1 MFRLIIFLW
10 CLVFINQAYSDE
22 TCRWQNDIPC
32 AVISAPNSN
41 TISNKI
47 SPTTIINKKQ
57 IEEYNLIDLPAVL
70 KFVNGVQAVQ
80 SGPRGQ
86 QTSVFM
92 RGTNSNHTLVL
103 LNGIPIN
110 DQSTDNGAYDFGQD
124 FMFTVSR
131 VEIYKGTAGAH
142 FGADAIGGAVNL
154 ITDID
159 YTNRLS
165 ISGSNNNRTLEG
177 NYITNFNDW
186 QINVTGGLHNS
197 QSESALAEGTD
208 KDGAQNKSAG
218 INIVRWL
225 SDKLKFRSNLFVR
238 NTLTDLDGHS
248 VLLQNGF
255 DSNNNL
261 YALQTGFDYI
271 TQDSKSYI
279 TLHTHSYDREYNS
292 PGNEFDN
299 YESDSYVVR
308 AEHTKKSSDAF
319 TYGVG
324 VEYKYD
330 TASFDNR
337 GSYNSSLSGDYD
349 NIGIFANLGYN
360 FNNDWS
366 SSLNVRTDN
375 NNIVGSNNSYKL
387 GIMRENLLPK
397 LNLRFNHAE
406 GFKNPSL
413 YELYGADNWGYQGN
427 INLQAEQS
435 VSNEINFDYAFDSNN
450 QLTVSLFR
458 NEIGNLIE
466 YNNNTYTNN
475 STGSLKQSGIELA
488 YGLNYDRNR
497 VTFIGSSLSSEKTDG
512 SAQLRRPELSFGIN
526 YDRALDN
533 NLNVYTNYKYTGEQ
547 LDIHNSNWSTVTM
560 PETHLLDVGVTKNYY
575 GIDIGL
581 SVNNLLDQNY
591 QSPHGFSQ
599 EGRKLNFVLKRRF

>member
-1 MFRLIIFLW
+1 MYKFIILI
-10 CLVFINQAYSDE
+10 CLMLFNSVSADE
-22 TCRWQNDIPC
+22 KCSWQNDIPC
-32 AVISAPNSN
+32 ATISAPNSN
-41 TISNKI
+41 LISNRI
-47 SPTTIINKKQ
+47 SPTTIITKQQ
-57 IEEYNLIDLPAVL
+57 IEAYNLVDLPAVL

-110 DQSTDNGAYDFGQD
+110 DQSTDNGVFDFGQD

-131 VEIYKGTAGAH
+131 VEVYKGTAGAH

-154 ITDID
+154 VTEVDH
-159 YTNRLS
+159 TNRLS
-165 ISGSNNNRTLEG
+165 VTGRGDSQSVAG
-177 NYITNFNDW
+177 NYTTDINGW
-186 QINVTGGLHNS
+186 QVNVTGGIHDS
-197 QSESALAEGTD
+197 QSESALAGGTD
-208 KDGAQNKSAG
+208 KDGARNKSAG
-218 INIVRWL
+218 INIIRWL
-225 SDKLKFRSNLFVR
+225 SDRWTFRSNLLVR
-238 NTLTDLDGHS
+238 NTFTDLDGHS
-248 VLLQNGF
+248 VALQNGF

-261 YALQTGFDYI
+261 YALQTGFDYV

-292 PGNEFDN
+292 PSNEFDN

-349 NIGIFANLGYN
+349 NIGVFANLGYN
-360 FNNDWS
+360 FDNGWS
-366 SSLNVRTDN
+366 SSLNVRTDT

-397 LNLRFNHAE
+397 LNVRFNHAE

-458 NEIGNLIE
+458 NEISNLIE
-466 YNNNTYTNN
+466 YNNSTYTNN
-475 STGSLKQSGIELA
+475 STGSLKQNGIELA

-497 VTFIGSSLSSEKTDG
+497 ITFIGSSLSSEKTDG
-512 SAQLRRPELSFGIN
+512 SAQLRRPELSFGVN

-560 PETHLLDVGVTKNYY
+560 PETHLLDVGLTKNYY

-581 SVNNLLDQNY
+581 SVNNLLDQDF

-599 EGRKLNFVLKRRF
+599 EGRKLNFVMKRRF

>member
-10 CLVFINQAYSDE
+10 YLLFINQAYSNE
-22 TCRWQNDIPC
+22 NCRWQNDIPC
-32 AVISAPNSN
+32 TTISAPNSN
-41 TISNKI
+41 IISNKI
-47 SPTTIINKKQ
+47 SPTTIINRKQ
-57 IEEYNLIDLPAVL
+57 IEEYNLVDLPAVL
-70 KFVNGVQAVQ
+70 KFVNGVQVVQ

-92 RGTNSNHTLVL
+92 RGTNSNHNLVL

-110 DQSTDNGAYDFGQD
+110 DQSLDNGAYDFGQD

-131 VEIYKGTAGAH
+131 VEVYKGTAGAH

-154 ITDID
+154 VTEVDH
-159 YTNRLS
+159 TNRLS
-165 ISGSNNNRTLEG
+165 VTSRGDSRSVAG
-177 NYITNFNDW
+177 NYTTDIDGW
-186 QINVTGGLHNS
+186 QVNVTGGIHNS
-197 QSESALAEGTD
+197 QSESALAGGTD
-208 KDGAQNKSAG
+208 KDGARNKSAG

-225 SDKLKFRSNLFVR
+225 SDRWTFRSNLLVR

-248 VLLQNGF
+248 VALQNGF
-255 DSNNNL
+255 DSNNSL
-261 YALQTGFDYI
+261 YALQTGFDYV
-271 TQDSKSYI
+271 TPDSKSYI

-292 PGNEFDN
+292 PSNEFDN

-330 TASFDNR
+330 TASFANR
-337 GSYNSSLSGDYD
+337 GSYNSSLSGNYD
-349 NIGIFANLGYN
+349 NIGVFANLGYN
-360 FNNDWS
+360 FDNNWS

-375 NNIVGSNNSYKL
+375 NNIIGSNNSYKL
-387 GIMRENLLPK
+387 GIMRENLIPK
-397 LNLRFNHAE
+397 LNVRLNHAE

-435 VSNEINFDYAFDSNN
+435 VSNEINFDYAFNSNN

-458 NEIGNLIE
+458 NEISNLIE

-475 STGSLKQSGIELA
+475 DTGSLKQSGIELA

-533 NLNVYTNYKYTGEQ
+533 NFNVYTNYKYTGEQ

-581 SVNNLLDQNY
+581 SVNNLLDQDY